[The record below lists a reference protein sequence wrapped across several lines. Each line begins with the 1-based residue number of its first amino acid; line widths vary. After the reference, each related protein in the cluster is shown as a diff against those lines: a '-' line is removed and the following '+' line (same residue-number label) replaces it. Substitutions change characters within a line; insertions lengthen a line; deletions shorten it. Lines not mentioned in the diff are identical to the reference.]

1 MLYQKFHP
9 SSLKSTTT
17 IMLLIL
23 GMKGHCSVIG

>member
-9 SSLKSTTT
+9 SSLKSATT

-23 GMKGHCSVIG
+23 ENTMHIAC